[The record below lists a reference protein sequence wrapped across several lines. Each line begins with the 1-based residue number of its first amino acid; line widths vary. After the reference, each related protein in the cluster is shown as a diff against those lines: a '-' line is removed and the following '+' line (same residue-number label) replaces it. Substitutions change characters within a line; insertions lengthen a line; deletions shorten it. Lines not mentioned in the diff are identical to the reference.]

1 MRYFGIGKRIPI
13 AFTKDADSRDIS
25 DAIGEFI
32 EQYESQVNSEITNS
46 RKTNEDVSKRKPE
59 RSKCNGDSD

>member
-32 EQYESQVNSEITNS
+32 EQYESQVELQKSDSEGSITEKNDQEIT
-46 RKTNEDVSKRKPE
+46 
-59 RSKCNGDSD
+59 